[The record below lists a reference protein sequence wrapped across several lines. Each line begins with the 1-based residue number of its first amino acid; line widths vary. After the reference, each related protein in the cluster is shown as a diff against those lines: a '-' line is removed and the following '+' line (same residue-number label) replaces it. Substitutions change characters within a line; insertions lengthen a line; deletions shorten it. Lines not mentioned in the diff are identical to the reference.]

1 MSKKIE
7 ALTPIIMKMIHEGH
21 SYPEIAKELGL
32 KNERVIRNL
41 VYRINHPKE
50 NSLPKKRGRKP
61 KKNSQDYNYEI
72 KRLKMENQL
81 LRDFLLLIRKEWK
94 PL

>member
-7 ALTPIIMKMIHEGH
+7 TLTPIIMKLIQEGH
-21 SYPEIAKELGL
+21 SYSEIAKELGL

-41 VYRINHPKE
+41 VYRINHSKE

-61 KKNSQDYNYEI
+61 KENPQDYIYEI

-81 LRDFLLLIRKEWK
+81 LRDFLLLIGKE
-94 PL
+94 

>member
-7 ALTPIIMKMIHEGH
+7 VLTPIIMKMIHEGY
-21 SYPEIAKELGL
+21 SYAEIAEELGL

-41 VYRINHPKE
+41 VYRLNHPKE
-50 NSLPKKRGRKP
+50 SQLPEIRGRKP
-61 KKNSQDYNYEI
+61 KKDAENYEYEI

-81 LRDFLLLIRKEWK
+81 LRDFLLLIGKE
-94 PL
+94 

>member
-7 ALTPIIMKMIHEGH
+7 TLTPVIMELINKGH
-21 SYPEIAKELGL
+21 SYAEIAEELGL

-50 NSLPKKRGRKP
+50 NYLPEIRGRKP
-61 KKNSQDYNYEI
+61 KKDIQNYECEI

-81 LRDFLLLIRKEWK
+81 LRDFLLLIGKE
-94 PL
+94 

>member
-21 SYPEIAKELGL
+21 SYAEIAEELGL

-41 VYRINHPKE
+41 VYRTNHPKE
-50 NSLPKKRGRKP
+50 KFLPKIRGRKP
-61 KKNSQDYNYEI
+61 KEDPQDYKYEI

-81 LRDFLLLIRKEWK
+81 LRDFLLFIGKE
-94 PL
+94 

>member
-7 ALTPIIMKMIHEGH
+7 VLTPIIMKLIHEGH
-21 SYPEIAKELGL
+21 SYSEI
-32 KNERVIRNL
+32 KNEKVIRNL

-50 NSLPKKRGRKP
+50 NSLPKKRRRKP
-61 KKNSQDYNYEI
+61 KENLRDYNDEI

-81 LRDFLLLIRKEWK
+81 LRDFLSLIGKE
-94 PL
+94 